1 MSNDGP
7 LRSGTGAQRPEGLQ
21 ISGHTGATS
30 NSGPPR
36 ATTNESSIMRQF
48 FITIAGVLTAL
59 LIAVFVVPVILV
71 AMIASSVTPQQEPL
85 PDRKVVMIDLAD
97 PIYQQPVQN
106 FFAFADGFN
115 VLTLASLHDGLTRAA
130 EDENVEA
137 LYIRG
142 GQGFVGSTMANEIIE
157 AMAPF
162 KTSGKPI
169 YGFAQD
175 IVPEGLGDYQVLAQ
189 ADTIW
194 MQPTGSFM
202 PAGLS
207 ARLTY
212 AKDALDQIGVTA
224 EKVAFREYKG
234 AMDTF
239 TDTQMSEPQREANQR
254 LVDVIYASIA
264 SSIADDRGFDVETL
278 DNALAVAPFGA
289 RKAVETNLVD
299 KLAYEREVG
308 DVILDAAS
316 SDADFVLLA
325 DYAAAEVEAGSG
337 PVIAVVYGN
346 GAIVPGE
353 STPVSPFGGEPMIG
367 SDTMANAI
375 LDAAED
381 DSVQAIIVRIESP
394 GGSASASDQ
403 VWDAIRAAQAQDKP
417 VIASMGSVA
426 ASGGYYIPAGAD
438 MIVAHPTTITGSIGV
453 IGAKF
458 SVGGLFDKIG
468 VNVDAVSTN
477 DNADIWAMDTRF
489 SDAQKARFSAWLET
503 AYEDFKDRVAGG
515 RELTAAETEEIARG
529 RVWTGFDAKDKGLVD
544 RLGGFGTTV
553 AAARELAEIDADAD
567 IQLRTFPEPLTLQ
580 EELFGFALNAESA
593 ARTLA
598 MMSALADHPEV
609 RALVRELAAD
619 GPGGLDARAR
629 VPDLR

>member
-1 MSNDGP
+1 M
-7 LRSGTGAQRPEGLQ
+7 
-21 ISGHTGATS
+21 GATS
-30 NSGPPR
+30 DSGETR
-36 ATTNESSIMRQF
+36 KTTSEGSIMRQF

-59 LIAVFVVPVILV
+59 LIAVFIVPAILV

-85 PDRKVVMIDLAD
+85 PDRKVVMIDLAE

-115 VLTLASLHDGLTRAA
+115 FLTLASLHDGLKRAA

-142 GQGFVGSTMANEIIE
+142 GGGFVGSAMANEIIE
-157 AMAPF
+157 ALTPF
-162 KTSGKPI
+162 KASGKPV

-239 TDTQMSEPQREANQR
+239 TDTEMSAPQREANQR
-254 LVDVIYASIA
+254 LVDVIYASMA
-264 SSIADDRGFDVETL
+264 TSIADDRGFEVSTL
-278 DNALAVAPFGA
+278 DDALAVAPFGA
-289 RKAVETNLVD
+289 REAVEARLID

-308 DVILDAAS
+308 DIILDAAS

-325 DYAAAEVEAGSG
+325 DYAAAEAEAGSG

-353 STPVSPFGGEPMIG
+353 TQPVSPFGGEPMIG

-417 VIASMGSVA
+417 VIASMGAVA

-438 MIVAHPTTITGSIGV
+438 MIVAHPTTVTGSIGV

-477 DNADIWAMDTRF
+477 DNADIWAMDTPF
-489 SDAQKARFSAWLET
+489 SEPQKARFTAWLAT

-515 RELTAAETEEIARG
+515 RDLTAVETEEIARG
-529 RVWTGFDAKDKGLVD
+529 RVWAGVDARDKGLVD

-553 AAARELAEIDADAD
+553 AAARELAQIDADAD
-567 IQLRTFPEPLTLQ
+567 IQLRTFPEPRTLQ
-580 EELFGFALNAESA
+580 EELFGFALNVEST

-609 RALVRELAAD
+609 RALVRELAA
-619 GPGGLDARAR
+619 GSSGRPDARAR
-629 VPDLR
+629 VPEVR

>member
-1 MSNDGP
+1 MSSDGP
-7 LRSGTGAQRPEGLQ
+7 LRSGIGAHRPEGLQ
-21 ISGHTGATS
+21 IPGHKRVDNDSGQTRT
-30 NSGPPR
+30 
-36 ATTNESSIMRQF
+36 TTNESSIMRQF

-59 LIAVFVVPVILV
+59 LIAVFVIPVILV
-71 AMIASSVTPQQEPL
+71 AMIASSVTPQQDPL
-85 PDRKVVMIDLAD
+85 PDNRVVMIDLAE
-97 PIYQQPVQN
+97 PVYQEPVQN
-106 FFAFADGFN
+106 FFAFADGYNF
-115 VLTLASLHDGLTRAA
+115 LTLASLHDGLKRAA
-130 EDENVEA
+130 DDDSVDA

-142 GQGFVGSTMANEIIE
+142 GQGFVGSAMANEIIE
-157 AMAPF
+157 ALAPF
-162 KTSGKPI
+162 KASGKPI

-224 EKVAFREYKG
+224 EKVAFSEYKG

-264 SSIADDRGFDVETL
+264 SSIADDRGFDVATL
-278 DNALAVAPFGA
+278 DDALAAAPFGA
-289 RKAVETNLVD
+289 RAAVEARLID
-299 KLAYEREVG
+299 KLAYEREVS
-308 DVILDAAS
+308 DTILEDAS
-316 SDADFVLLA
+316 TDADFVLLA

-353 STPVSPFGGEPMIG
+353 SQPVSPFGGEPMIG

-375 LDAAED
+375 LDAAD
-381 DSVQAIIVRIESP
+381 DLTVRAIVLRIDSP

-403 VWDAIRAAQAQDKP
+403 VWDAIRAAQAKGKP

-438 MIVAHPTTITGSIGV
+438 MIVAHPTTVTGSIGV

-489 SDAQKARFSAWLET
+489 NDAQKARFTAWLAT

-515 RELTAAETEEIARG
+515 RDLTAVETEEIARG

-567 IQLRTFPEPLTLQ
+567 IQLRTFPEPRTLQ

-619 GPGGLDARAR
+619 GDARMQTRAR
-629 VPDLR
+629 VPELR